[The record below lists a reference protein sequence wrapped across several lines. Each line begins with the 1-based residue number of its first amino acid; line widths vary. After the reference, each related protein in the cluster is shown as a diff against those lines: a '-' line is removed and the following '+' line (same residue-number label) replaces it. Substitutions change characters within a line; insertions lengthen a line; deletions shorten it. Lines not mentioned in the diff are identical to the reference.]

1 MEPPTAGPA
10 VPNIPPQAQRSAG
23 PIPVGPAYQPQPAVP
38 VGAPLPMEPV
48 QPMPMQEV
56 PQMEPSEPE
65 RRPNEMT
72 RGFAIAGIVL
82 AVIAAVFAMMP
93 LWDDVSVFGVVGL
106 ALDVIAACSLIS
118 DRNRTP
124 VWIGT
129 VVVAALLCVA
139 SIVVVALT

>member
-10 VPNIPPQAQRSAG
+10 APNIPPQA
-23 PIPVGPAYQPQPAVP
+23 
-38 VGAPLPMEPV
+38 GAPLPMEPV
-48 QPMPMQEV
+48 PPMPMQEV

-124 VWIGT
+124 VWIRT
-129 VVVAALLCVA
+129 VVVAALLCIA